1 MTVALVL
8 SGPGLSLG
16 LSLLVCDCP
25 WVSISLSLSFLV
37 CLSLSFA
44 LSRVGSIIR
53 PVCLPHGSGMITAAP
68 GPGLFGRQEGLWV
81 THKRR
86 TLGERGAGRG
96 LLEET
101 ARALTF
107 RRGRPSHS
115 VRTSNP
121 VRVDVSSLLLSCP
134 DSGRLSRSTRLLN
147 LRGKSVDTR
156 SSVLFTVA
164 GLPDSQRLISLTA
177 PTRKRRSCQFFTSS
191 GAAFSKDEVQQT
203 LIMCMLLPSRMGVR
217 VQPDITRGPFR
228 SGVDAGGGRWVL

>member
-1 MTVALVL
+1 MTVTLVL
-8 SGPGLSLG
+8 PGPGLSLG

-53 PVCLPHGSGMITAAP
+53 PVCLPHGSGMIAAAP

-101 ARALTF
+101 AHALTF
-107 RRGRPSHS
+107 SGKGGPHTQSGPRILCVWTFLAFFS
-115 VRTSNP
+115 P
-121 VRVDVSSLLLSCP
+121 V
-134 DSGRLSRSTRLLN
+134 
-147 LRGKSVDTR
+147 
-156 SSVLFTVA
+156 
-164 GLPDSQRLISLTA
+164 LTA
-177 PTRKRRSCQFFTSS
+177 AGCP
-191 GAAFSKDEVQQT
+191 GA
-203 LIMCMLLPSRMGVR
+203 LGC
-217 VQPDITRGPFR
+217 
-228 SGVDAGGGRWVL
+228 